1 MQLIKMTWA
10 SNKSNIVKVSGNFRL
25 YASFIF
31 GFFCAF
37 CLKEKN
43 KTNVNNN
50 ISKPN
55 LALLNLANHLNSYSD
70 EQKYI
75 KIKCK

>member
-31 GFFCAF
+31 VFFCAF

-50 ISKPN
+50 INNQN
-55 LALLNLANHLNSYSD
+55 LT
-70 EQKYI
+70 
-75 KIKCK
+75 

>member
-50 ISKPN
+50 INNQN
-55 LALLNLANHLNSYSD
+55 LT
-70 EQKYI
+70 
-75 KIKCK
+75 